1 MEAENFFEISL
12 GHGEDMR
19 TYIVKDYE
27 KSEDGQCKFEVFLAG
42 KSILSIEPEDDTFRS
57 CKNPGGLDDETIH
70 QIIDQIE
77 SYHL

>member
-19 TYIVKDYE
+19 TYMVKDYE

-42 KSILSIEPEDDTFRS
+42 KLILSLEPDGDTFRS
-57 CKNPGGLDDETIH
+57 CENLGGLNDETIH
-70 QIIDQIE
+70 QVIDRIE
-77 SYHL
+77 AYHL

>member
-12 GHGEDMR
+12 GHGEDRRSYM
-19 TYIVKDYE
+19 VKDYE

-42 KSILSIEPEDDTFRS
+42 KSILSLEPDGDTFRS
-57 CKNPGGLDDETIH
+57 CKNPGALDEETVH
-70 QIIDQIE
+70 QIIYQIE

>member
-12 GHGEDMR
+12 GHGEDLR
-19 TYIVKDYE
+19 TYMVKDYE

-42 KSILSIEPEDDTFRS
+42 KSILSLEPEDDTFRS
-57 CKNPGGLDDETIH
+57 CNNPGGLNEETIH

-77 SYHL
+77 AYHL

>member
-1 MEAENFFEISL
+1 MEAENFFKISL

-19 TYIVKDYE
+19 TYMVKDYE
-27 KSEDGQCKFEVFLAG
+27 KSEADQCKFEVFLAG
-42 KSILSIEPEDDTFRS
+42 KSILSLEPDGDTFRS
-57 CKNPGGLDDETIH
+57 CDNPSGLDEETVH